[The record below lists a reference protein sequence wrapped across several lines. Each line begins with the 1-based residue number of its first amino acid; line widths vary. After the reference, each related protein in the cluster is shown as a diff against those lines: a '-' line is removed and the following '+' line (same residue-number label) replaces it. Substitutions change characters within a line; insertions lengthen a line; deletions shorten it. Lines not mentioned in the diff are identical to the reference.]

1 MARSIRNQRATK
13 LRLVPEPSVPAKP
26 KPVFAV
32 ERFYDVI
39 ADIKPIQTEQ
49 WNELGR
55 DKARVRLD
63 PNWSVFAELDT
74 GGTLKILTA
83 RVDGVLVGYV
93 ASFVNAHLHYKST
106 LHATVNAYW
115 LAPAYRKGWTG
126 INMLRRH
133 EDEMRKLGVVRLF
146 IDDSVAFKNARN
158 RRTRRLFAFLGYVP
172 TGIVY
177 RKIL

>member
-1 MARSIRNQRATK
+1 
-13 LRLVPEPSVPAKP
+13 LVPARPE
-26 KPVFAV
+26 PVFAV
-32 ERFYDVI
+32 ERFYDVLG
-39 ADIKPIQTEQ
+39 DIKPLQNEQ

-63 PNWSVFAELDT
+63 PDWSSFAGLDT
-74 GGTLKILTA
+74 SGLLKILTA

-93 ASFVNAHLHYKST
+93 ANLVSFHLHYKST

-126 INMLRRH
+126 IKMLRRN
-133 EDEMRKLGVVRLF
+133 EDELRRMGVVRLF
-146 IDDSVAFKNARN
+146 VDDSVAFKNARD
-158 RRTRRLFAFLGYVP
+158 RRTRKLFAFLGYTP
-172 TGIVY
+172 TGVVY